1 MDKKQHPALL
11 ITGCTKGIGLAI
23 VKEFAAKGFNIAG
36 CARNTQDLSDLY
48 ISLSAQYPS
57 QHFLLE
63 TCDAANIDELKQFAA
78 DSIEEFGSIEVLVN
92 NAGLF
97 EPGTILDE
105 PEGQFEKL
113 WQVNLTSAY
122 HMCRAVMPSMVK
134 NKNGHV
140 FNICSVASIKGYPN
154 GGSYSISKFGLFGLN
169 QTLRE
174 EVKEHNVRV
183 TAILPGATY
192 TQSWAA
198 SGMPEERFMTA
209 EDIAKI
215 VWTSHELS
223 ERTNVEQIIIRP
235 MLGDI

>member
-48 ISLSAQYPS
+48 ISLSTQYPS
-57 QHFLLE
+57 QHFLME

-78 DSIEEFGSIEVLVN
+78 DALEEFGSIEVLIN

-97 EPGTILDE
+97 EPGNILDE

-122 HMCRAVMPSMVK
+122 HMCRAVVPSMVQ

-140 FNICSVASIKGYPN
+140 FNICSVASIKAYPN

-174 EVKEHNVRV
+174 EVKQHNVRV

-198 SGMPEERFMTA
+198 SDMPEERFMTA

-215 VWTSHELS
+215 VWTSYELS
-223 ERTNVEQIIIRP
+223 ERSNVEQIIIRP